1 MIWVFD
7 DFLKLVKKQ
16 KAIDVSS
23 TKKNLELV
31 MKWRM
36 LSFTPKYLTI
46 ESYCPLTKTFQLI
59 VLKWYGPNIKISEM
73 SMLLTPGKSKTS
85 PVNLVTSIFFR
96 KKFSSILL
104 LLKNPHPFSSI
115 HSVLISSK
123 LRLGK
128 QCNVLIICFL
138 KNLLTFERINI
149 MQLLERPFFSFHTMF
164 IFSFFIKVV

>member
-1 MIWVFD
+1 
-7 DFLKLVKKQ
+7 
-16 KAIDVSS
+16 
-23 TKKNLELV
+23 
-31 MKWRM
+31 
-36 LSFTPKYLTI
+36 
-46 ESYCPLTKTFQLI
+46 
-59 VLKWYGPNIKISEM
+59 M

-149 MQLLERPFFSFHTMF
+149 MQLLERPFFLS
-164 IFSFFIKVV
+164 IRCLFFLFLLKLFKFNQDKNLESLTRELKSR